1 MVRDGIL
8 RMEKKSKLLYDGILL
23 LGIVLVVFAGV
34 KLYQRYADRE
44 ASNRLYED
52 LNEQYILGPEQILS
66 YAEELVSPSEEDST
80 GKDDVS
86 EEEAA
91 DEVPE
96 VKELPWYRMTRV
108 NFEAL
113 KEINQDVVGW
123 ISFENEDI
131 SYPIVYSGD
140 NSKYL
145 QKGFDGKRA
154 SAGCIFLDG
163 ENTPDLGDSRLV
175 IYGHNMKNLS
185 MFGKLKYYREEG
197 YYEDHQY
204 FQILTEDTIYRYQ
217 VFSYFEVAEN
227 ETEICRVDFTSEK
240 DYSDLIK
247 ELLKRSMKDTG
258 IEVDGND
265 TVATLLTCYTTG
277 RRMLI
282 NAVMVDSYHV
292 DEKEGEKPEQEIVQ
306 ESIL

>member
-1 MVRDGIL
+1 MK
-8 RMEKKSKLLYDGILL
+8 KKSKLLYDGILL
-23 LGIVLVVFAGV
+23 LGIVLVVYAGV
-34 KLYQRYADRE
+34 KLYERYADRE
-44 ASNRLYED
+44 ASNRLYEE
-52 LNEQYILGPEQILS
+52 LNEQYILGPEQIPS
-66 YAEELVSPSEEDST
+66 YAEEPASPSEGDST
-80 GKDDVS
+80 GEGDVF
-86 EEEAA
+86 EEKAA

-96 VKELPWYRMTRV
+96 VRELPWYRMTRV
-108 NFEAL
+108 NFERL
-113 KEINQDVVGW
+113 KEINQDVVAW

-140 NSKYL
+140 NTKYL

-163 ENTPDLGDSRLV
+163 GNTPDLGDSRLV

-185 MFGKLKYYREEG
+185 MFGKLKYYREED

-240 DYSDLIK
+240 DYSDLIN

-277 RRMLI
+277 RRMLV
-282 NAVMVDSYHV
+282 NAVMVDSYRI
-292 DEKEGEKPEQEIVQ
+292 DETEGEHPEQAIVQ
-306 ESIL
+306 EIIQ